1 MMAAGIQGSTTN
13 PVNAWNLGHLPIVHR
28 KQRSVDMHDRY
39 RSLFGKPALAS
50 CRKEPLSAKADRAIA
65 DKNRTGRMKPVTR
78 QDVENA
84 TEAMRGLFP
93 ATPLQLNE
101 HLSARYG
108 ANIWLKREDLSPV
121 RSYKIRGAFN
131 FFRKVIASGGTG
143 RTFVCASAGNH
154 AQGFAFV
161 CRHFGVPG
169 VVFMP
174 VTTPQQKIDK
184 TRIFGGEFISIKLV
198 GDFFDQ
204 CYQAARDHVE
214 KIDGVMVPPFD
225 HVDIIEGQATVAAE
239 IAQQLPDG
247 ETPDLIVMPVGGGG
261 LAAGITGYFS
271 GLGDGAFTFAEP
283 AGAPSLR
290 RSIEA
295 GTVVTLPKVDNFVD
309 GAAVARIG
317 DLNFA
322 ALKRFA
328 AEQVMLI
335 PENAICVTMTDMLNV
350 EGVVLE
356 PAGALSL
363 TAIAAMDRE
372 SLAGKT
378 IVAIVSGGNFDF
390 ERLPDVKERA
400 MRYAG
405 LKKYFILRLA
415 QRPGA
420 LRDFL
425 NLLGPDDDIARF
437 EYLKKSAR
445 NFGSILIGI
454 ETKDPD
460 SFKQLTENFDRAGLG
475 FEDITENEILANLII

>member
-1 MMAAGIQGSTTN
+1 M
-13 PVNAWNLGHLPIVHR
+13 
-28 KQRSVDMHDRY
+28 
-39 RSLFGKPALAS
+39 
-50 CRKEPLSAKADRAIA
+50 
-65 DKNRTGRMKPVTR
+65 TR
-78 QDVENA
+78 LDVESA
-84 TEAMRGLFP
+84 EEAMRSLFP
-93 ATPLQLNE
+93 ATPLQLND

-108 ANIWLKREDLSPV
+108 ADIWLKREDLSPV

-131 FFRKVIASGGTG
+131 FFRKAIGQGAAGK
-143 RTFVCASAGNH
+143 TFVCASAGNH

-184 TRIFGGEFISIKLV
+184 TRMFGAEFITIRLF

-204 CYQAARDHVE
+204 CYQAAREHVE
-214 KIDGVMVPPFD
+214 AIGGVMVPPFD
-225 HVDIIEGQATVAAE
+225 HADIIEGQATVAAE
-239 IAQQLPDG
+239 IMQQLPEG
-247 ETPDLIVMPVGGGG
+247 TVPDMVVLPVGGGG
-261 LAAGITGYFS
+261 LAAGITSY
-271 GLGDGAFTFAEP
+271 LDGTVPKSAFVFTEP
-283 AGAPSLR
+283 AARRRLK

-295 GTVVTLPKVDNFVD
+295 GKVTTLAKVDNFVD

-322 ALKRFA
+322 ALRDFP
-328 AEQVMLI
+328 AEQVQLI
-335 PENAICVTMTDMLNV
+335 PENAICVTIQEMLNV

-363 TAIAAMDRE
+363 TAIAAMDGQAIR
-372 SLAGKT
+372 GKT
-378 IVAIVSGGNFDF
+378 IVAVVSGGNFDF

-454 ETKDPD
+454 ETKAP
-460 SFKQLTENFDRAGLG
+460 ENFARLIGNFEAAGMG
-475 FEDITENEILANLII
+475 YEDITENEILANLII